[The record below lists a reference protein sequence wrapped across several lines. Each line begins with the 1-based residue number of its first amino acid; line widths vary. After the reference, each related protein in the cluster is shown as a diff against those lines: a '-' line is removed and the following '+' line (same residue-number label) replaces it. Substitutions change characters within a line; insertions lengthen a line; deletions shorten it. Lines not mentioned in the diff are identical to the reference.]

1 MQIFISHS
9 SQDNRIVEKIV
20 ELFDIYEIDHWVDT
34 KVLKGLGHSIDS
46 EINRGLEASTHFLLV
61 WSQHAKKSKWVE
73 KEYTVTTTDDYEK
86 RLTKIIFR
94 LDETILPALLS
105 STKHQPPINE
115 ENVESITKDIIKN
128 VLEVNTEIIDQFN
141 YDLNEQNGQV
151 KIGETYYDF
160 SDVLKCVDR
169 TEYKGLLDSWID
181 SEIERRK
188 EEHYEK

>member
-9 SQDNRIVEKIV
+9 SLDNKIVEKIV
-20 ELFDIYEIDHWVDT
+20 ELFDIYDIDHWVDT
-34 KVLKGLGHSIDS
+34 KVLRGIGPSIDS
-46 EINRGLEASTHFLLV
+46 EINKGLETSTHFLLV

-73 KEYTVTTTDDYEK
+73 KEYTVTTTDDYDK

-105 STKHQPPINE
+105 PIKHQPPVNE
-115 ENVESITKDIIKN
+115 ENVQSITKDIIKN
-128 VLEVNTEIIDQFN
+128 VLEIDTEIIDQFN

-151 KIGETYYDF
+151 QIGDTYYDF
-160 SDVLKCVDR
+160 SDVLKCVDK

-188 EEHYEK
+188 EEHDEK